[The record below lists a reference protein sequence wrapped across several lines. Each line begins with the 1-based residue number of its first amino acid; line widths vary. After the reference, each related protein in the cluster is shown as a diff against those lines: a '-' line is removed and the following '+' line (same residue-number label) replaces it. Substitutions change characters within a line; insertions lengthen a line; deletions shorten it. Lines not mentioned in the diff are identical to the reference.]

1 MSALSFPCTIFTT
14 KKRMDD
20 FGANDMCCGDL
31 SAEQLKRDFGLATV
45 SDRVDPWTL
54 ARKKHQQVP
63 TTYPAASSAWKAES
77 ISKQECINILFDE
90 FRECAKLFSFYG
102 PYRDNI
108 IEMITH
114 MQHKKGLDFSSS
126 RLDAAL
132 RQQIL
137 TDISTTSSSRI
148 LLQKAIS
155 INIDWES
162 GFLPLNLKEKLTD
175 AINESILPKFDRI
188 EDRFNGMGISVH
200 DTWATQISI
209 KSLRVEGNRFRAVIH
224 YKIQDHFGLDNQ
236 DVLDWKFRQ
245 FRLFRIWFVLQRYSK
260 FAFKPFMTNME
271 TTIEITGERNVKKT

>member
-14 KKRMDD
+14 RNRMDD

-31 SAEQLKRDFGLATV
+31 SAEQLKRDFGLSSV

-54 ARKKHQQVP
+54 ARKMHQQVS
-63 TTYPAASSAWKAES
+63 TYPASSSAWKAES
-77 ISKQECINILFDE
+77 ISKQECINSLFDE

-114 MQHKKGLDFSSS
+114 MQYKKGLDFSSS
-126 RLDAAL
+126 TLNSAL
-132 RQQIL
+132 REQIL
-137 TDISTTSSSRI
+137 TDRSDENSSRL
-148 LLQKAIS
+148 LLQTTLIEKIDWKNGYYPLNMKDELTKAI
-155 INIDWES
+155 
-162 GFLPLNLKEKLTD
+162 GKGK
-175 AINESILPKFDRI
+175 LPKFDRI
-188 EDRFNGMGISVH
+188 QDRFNGMGISVH

-209 KSLRVEGNRFRAVIH
+209 KSLRIEGDRFRAVVH

-236 DVLDWKFRQ
+236 DIQNWKYRNFN
-245 FRLFRIWFVLQRYSK
+245 LFRIWFVLQRYSK

-271 TTIEITGERNVKKT
+271 ATIGITGERKVEDI

>member
-14 KKRMDD
+14 KNRMDD

-31 SAEQLKRDFGLATV
+31 SAEQLKRDFGLAIV

-63 TTYPAASSAWKAES
+63 TYPASSSAWKAES

-114 MQHKKGLDFSSS
+114 MQHKKGMDFSSS
-126 RLDAAL
+126 RLDSAL
-132 RQQIL
+132 REQIL
-137 TDISTTSSSRI
+137 TDRSDENSSRL
-148 LLQKAIS
+148 LLQTTLIEKIDWKNGYYPLNMKDELTKAI
-155 INIDWES
+155 
-162 GFLPLNLKEKLTD
+162 GKGK
-175 AINESILPKFDRI
+175 LPKFDRI
-188 EDRFNGMGISVH
+188 QDRFNGMGISVH

-209 KSLRVEGNRFRAVIH
+209 KSLRIEGDRFRAVVH

-236 DVLDWKFRQ
+236 DVQNWKYRNFN
-245 FRLFRIWFVLQRYSK
+245 LFRIWFVLQRYSK

-271 TTIEITGERNVKKT
+271 TTIEITGERKVEDI

>member
-14 KKRMDD
+14 QKRMDD
-20 FGANDMCCGDL
+20 FGAKDMCCGDL
-31 SAEQLKRDFGLATV
+31 SAEQLKKDFGLSSV

-54 ARKKHQQVP
+54 ARKNYQNVP
-63 TTYPAASSAWKAES
+63 TYPASSSWHTES

-90 FRECAKLFSFYG
+90 FRACSKTFSFYG

-114 MQHKKGLDFSSS
+114 MQHKKGMNFSST
-126 RLDAAL
+126 RLDSAL
-132 RQQIL
+132 REQIL
-137 TDISTTSSSRI
+137 TDNAKKNSSR
-148 LLQKAIS
+148 LLLKDAFAL
-155 INIDWES
+155 NIDWEN
-162 GFLPLNLKEKLTD
+162 GLYPTHRKVKLTD
-175 AINESILPKFDRI
+175 AVNESILPKFDRI
-188 EDRFNGMGISVH
+188 EDRINGMGISVH
-200 DTWATQISI
+200 DTWATRINI
-209 KSLRVEGNRFRAVIH
+209 KSLRIDGDRFRAVVH

-271 TTIEITGERNVKKT
+271 TTIEITGERNVKKI

>member
-1 MSALSFPCTIFTT
+1 MSALSFPCNIFTT
-14 KKRMDD
+14 QQRMDD

-63 TTYPAASSAWKAES
+63 TYPASSSAWKAES

-126 RLDAAL
+126 RLDSAL
-132 RQQIL
+132 RVQIL
-137 TDISTTSSSRI
+137 TDQSNENSSRL
-148 LLQKAIS
+148 LLQKTLIK
-155 INIDWES
+155 NIDWENGYYPS
-162 GFLPLNLKEKLTD
+162 NEKNELTD
-175 AINESILPKFDRI
+175 AIFKGRLPKFDRI
-188 EDRFNGMGISVH
+188 QDRFNGMGISVH

-209 KSLRVEGNRFRAVIH
+209 KSLRIDGNRFRAVVH

-236 DVLDWKFRQ
+236 DIQNWKYRNFN
-245 FRLFRIWFVLQRYSK
+245 LFRIWFVLQRYSN

-271 TTIEITGERNVKKT
+271 ATIEITGERNVK

>member
-14 KKRMDD
+14 KNRMDD
-20 FGANDMCCGDL
+20 FGAKDMHCGDL
-31 SAEQLKRDFGLATV
+31 SAEQLKKDFGLSIV

-54 ARKKHQQVP
+54 ERKKHQQVS
-63 TTYPAASSAWKAES
+63 TYPASSSWKTES

-90 FRECAKLFSFYG
+90 FRACSKTFSFYG
-102 PYRDNI
+102 PYKENI

-132 RQQIL
+132 REQIL
-137 TDISTTSSSRI
+137 TDSSTTNSSRI
-148 LLQKAIS
+148 LLQKALS
-155 INIDWES
+155 INIDWEN
-162 GFLPLNLKEKLTD
+162 GFLPLNLKVKLTD
-175 AINESILPKFDRI
+175 AINGSILPKFDRI

-200 DTWATQISI
+200 DTWATQISM
-209 KSLRVEGNRFRAVIH
+209 KSLRIEGDRFRAVVH

-236 DVLDWKFRQ
+236 DVLDWKFRE
-245 FRLFRIWFVLQRYSK
+245 FRLFRIWFILQRYSK

-271 TTIEITGERNVKKT
+271 TTIEITGERNVKKN

>member
-14 KKRMDD
+14 QQRMDD
-20 FGANDMCCGDL
+20 FGAKDMHCGDL

-63 TTYPAASSAWKAES
+63 TYPASSSAWKAES
-77 ISKQECINILFDE
+77 ISKQECINFLFDE

-114 MQHKKGLDFSSS
+114 MQHKKGMNFSSTM
-126 RLDAAL
+126 LDSAL
-132 RQQIL
+132 RVQIL
-137 TDISTTSSSRI
+137 TDQSNENSSRL
-148 LLQKAIS
+148 LLQKTLIK
-155 INIDWES
+155 NIDWENGYYPS
-162 GFLPLNLKEKLTD
+162 NEKNELTD
-175 AINESILPKFDRI
+175 AIFKGRLPKFDRI
-188 EDRFNGMGISVH
+188 QDRFNGMGISVH

-209 KSLRVEGNRFRAVIH
+209 KSLRIEGDRFRAVIH

-236 DVLDWKFRQ
+236 DAHNWKYRR

-271 TTIEITGERNVKKT
+271 ATIEITGERNVK

>member
-63 TTYPAASSAWKAES
+63 TTYPVASSAWKAES

-126 RLDAAL
+126 RLDSAL
-132 RQQIL
+132 REQIL
-137 TDISTTSSSRI
+137 TDRSDKYSSRL
-148 LLQKAIS
+148 LLQKTLRDR
-155 INIDWES
+155 IDW
-162 GFLPLNLKEKLTD
+162 GNCHYPLKWKNELTE
-175 AINESILPKFDRI
+175 AINRSILPKFDRI
-188 EDRFNGMGISVH
+188 EDRVNGMGISVH
-200 DTWATQISI
+200 DTWATHITI
-209 KSLRVEGNRFRAVIH
+209 KSLKIENERFRAVIH

-236 DVLDWKFRQ
+236 DVQNWKYRNFN
-245 FRLFRIWFVLQRYSK
+245 LFRIWFILQRYSK

-271 TTIEITGERNVKKT
+271 ATIEITGERNVK

>member
-14 KKRMDD
+14 KNRMDD

-31 SAEQLKRDFGLATV
+31 SAEQLKRDFGLSTV
-45 SDRVDPWTL
+45 SDRVDPWAL

-63 TTYPAASSAWKAES
+63 TYPAASSAWKAES

-126 RLDAAL
+126 RLDSAL
-132 RQQIL
+132 REQIL
-137 TDISTTSSSRI
+137 TDRSDENSSR
-148 LLQKAIS
+148 LLLKDALT
-155 INIDWES
+155 INIDWENS
-162 GFLPLNLKEKLTD
+162 YYPLNFKYLLTD
-175 AINESILPKFDRI
+175 AIDSGILPKFDRI
-188 EDRFNGMGISVH
+188 KDRFNGMGISVH
-200 DTWATQISI
+200 DTWATQITI
-209 KSLRVEGNRFRAVIH
+209 KSLKVENNRFRAVVY
-224 YKIQDHFGLDNQ
+224 YKIQDHFGLDN
-236 DVLDWKFRQ
+236 LDIQNWKFRQ
-245 FRLFRIWFVLQRYSK
+245 FNLFRIWFVLQHYSQ

-271 TTIEITGERNVKKT
+271 ATIEITGERRVK

>member
-63 TTYPAASSAWKAES
+63 TYPAASSAWKAES

-126 RLDAAL
+126 RLDSAL
-132 RQQIL
+132 REQIL
-137 TDISTTSSSRI
+137 TDRSDENSSR
-148 LLQKAIS
+148 LLLKDALT
-155 INIDWES
+155 INIDWENS
-162 GFLPLNLKEKLTD
+162 YYPLNFKYLLTD
-175 AINESILPKFDRI
+175 AIDSGILPKFDRI
-188 EDRFNGMGISVH
+188 KDRFNGMGISVH
-200 DTWATQISI
+200 DTWATQIII
-209 KSLRVEGNRFRAVIH
+209 KSLKVENNRFRAVVY
-224 YKIQDHFGLDNQ
+224 YKIQDHFGLDN
-236 DVLDWKFRQ
+236 LDIQNWKFRQ
-245 FRLFRIWFVLQRYSK
+245 FNLFRIWFVLQHYSQ

-271 TTIEITGERNVKKT
+271 ATIEITGERRVK

>member
-14 KKRMDD
+14 QQRMDD
-20 FGANDMCCGDL
+20 FGAKDMHCGDL

-63 TTYPAASSAWKAES
+63 TYPASSSAWKAES

-90 FRECAKLFSFYG
+90 FREYAKLFSFYG

-114 MQHKKGLDFSSS
+114 MQHKKGMNFSSTM
-126 RLDAAL
+126 LDSAL
-132 RQQIL
+132 RVQIL
-137 TDISTTSSSRI
+137 TDQSNENSSRL
-148 LLQKAIS
+148 LLQKTLIK
-155 INIDWES
+155 NIDWENGYYPS
-162 GFLPLNLKEKLTD
+162 NEKNELTD
-175 AINESILPKFDRI
+175 AIFKGRLPKFDRI
-188 EDRFNGMGISVH
+188 QDRFNGMGISVH

-209 KSLRVEGNRFRAVIH
+209 KSLRIEGDRFRAVIH

-236 DVLDWKFRQ
+236 DVHNWKYRQ
-245 FRLFRIWFVLQRYSK
+245 FRLFRIWFVLQCYSK

-271 TTIEITGERNVKKT
+271 ATIEITGERNVK

>member
-31 SAEQLKRDFGLATV
+31 STEQLKRDFGLATV

-126 RLDAAL
+126 RLDSAL
-132 RQQIL
+132 REQIL
-137 TDISTTSSSRI
+137 TDRSDENSSR
-148 LLQKAIS
+148 LLLKDALT
-155 INIDWES
+155 INIDWENS
-162 GFLPLNLKEKLTD
+162 YYPLNFKYLLTD
-175 AINESILPKFDRI
+175 AIDSGILPKFDRI
-188 EDRFNGMGISVH
+188 KDRFNGMGISVH
-200 DTWATQISI
+200 DTWATQIII
-209 KSLRVEGNRFRAVIH
+209 KSLKVENNRFRAVVY
-224 YKIQDHFGLDNQ
+224 YKIQDHFGLDN
-236 DVLDWKFRQ
+236 LDIQNWKLRQ
-245 FRLFRIWFVLQRYSK
+245 FNLFRIWFVLQHYSQ

-271 TTIEITGERNVKKT
+271 ATIEITGERRVK

>member
-45 SDRVDPWTL
+45 SDRVDAWTL

-63 TTYPAASSAWKAES
+63 TYPAASSAWKAES

-126 RLDAAL
+126 RLDSAL
-132 RQQIL
+132 REQIL
-137 TDISTTSSSRI
+137 TDRSDENSSR
-148 LLQKAIS
+148 LLLKDALT
-155 INIDWES
+155 INIDWENS
-162 GFLPLNLKEKLTD
+162 YYPLNFKYLLTD
-175 AINESILPKFDRI
+175 AIDSGILPKFDRI
-188 EDRFNGMGISVH
+188 KDRFNGMGISVH
-200 DTWATQISI
+200 DTWATQITI
-209 KSLRVEGNRFRAVIH
+209 KSLKVENNRFRAVVY
-224 YKIQDHFGLDNQ
+224 YKIQDHFGLDN
-236 DVLDWKFRQ
+236 LDIQNWKFRQ
-245 FRLFRIWFVLQRYSK
+245 FNLFRTWFVLQHYSQ

-271 TTIEITGERNVKKT
+271 ATIEITGERRVK

>member
-14 KKRMDD
+14 QQRMDD

-31 SAEQLKRDFGLATV
+31 SAEQLKRDFGLAIV

-126 RLDAAL
+126 RLDSAL
-132 RQQIL
+132 RVQIL
-137 TDISTTSSSRI
+137 TDQSNENSSRL
-148 LLQKAIS
+148 LLQKTLIK
-155 INIDWES
+155 NIDWENGYYPS
-162 GFLPLNLKEKLTD
+162 NEKNELTD
-175 AINESILPKFDRI
+175 AIFKGRLPKFDRI
-188 EDRFNGMGISVH
+188 QDRFNGMGISVH

-209 KSLRVEGNRFRAVIH
+209 KSLRIEGDRFRAVVH

-236 DVLDWKFRQ
+236 DVQNWKYRNFN
-245 FRLFRIWFVLQRYSK
+245 LFRIWFVLQRYSK

-271 TTIEITGERNVKKT
+271 ATIEITGERKVEDI

>member
-14 KKRMDD
+14 QKRMDD
-20 FGANDMCCGDL
+20 FGAKDMCCGDL
-31 SAEQLKRDFGLATV
+31 SSEQLKKDFGLSSV

-54 ARKKHQQVP
+54 ARKNYQNVP
-63 TTYPAASSAWKAES
+63 TYPASSSWHTES

-114 MQHKKGLDFSSS
+114 MQHKKGMNFSST
-126 RLDAAL
+126 RLDSAL
-132 RQQIL
+132 REQIL
-137 TDISTTSSSRI
+137 TDNAKKNSSR
-148 LLQKAIS
+148 LLLKDAFAL
-155 INIDWES
+155 NIDWEN
-162 GFLPLNLKEKLTD
+162 GLYPTHRKVKLTD
-175 AINESILPKFDRI
+175 AVNESILPKFDRI
-188 EDRFNGMGISVH
+188 EDRINGMGISVH
-200 DTWATQISI
+200 DTWATRINI
-209 KSLRVEGNRFRAVIH
+209 KSLRIDGDRFRAVVH

-271 TTIEITGERNVKKT
+271 TTIEITGERNVKKI